1 MEQPL
6 TPEMIR
12 TLTTLSSIAVTAR
25 IASAYFEMSFTL
37 AHTVL
42 PSPVQGVDDDSMSGW
57 AYANDLHALELRY
70 AALQRGIKPGLRRY
84 NLFWSGLESGVP
96 PSATPQMCAPG
107 FVAVP
112 ANETDRVARGYN
124 HFHCFNVAQL
134 EKFDYMFAHDAAIGA
149 ASAVIAYASPDFAI
163 HANCTGFPWGSGPPF
178 RLGCLP
184 WNNLADWDDFMLMV
198 RMPKARSFAVVR
210 GLSPRPSPFR

>member
-6 TPEMIR
+6 TPEM
-12 TLTTLSSIAVTAR
+12 
-25 IASAYFEMSFTL
+25 TL
-37 AHTVL
+37 AHAVL

-57 AYANDLHALELRY
+57 AYVNDLPALELRY
-70 AALQRGIKPGLRRY
+70 SALQRGIKPGLRRY

-163 HANCTGFPWGSGPPF
+163 HANCTGFPWGSGPPY

-198 RMPKARSFAVVR
+198 RAAC
-210 GLSPRPSPFR
+210 PRPALSQWYVV